1 MGDGSSAVASG
12 DESVEDFYS
21 SGSPDDSSANT
32 GLEESNVSQ
41 LFFYEGPDG
50 PSFVTIHDEPDTRT
64 GGDAK
69 LDFDTL
75 PNAGSWVVE
84 DDSSHAS
91 NSFGRER
98 ATWSWGD
105 CCTDGGAYR
114 GGFEDG
120 YTSTIDATFESG
132 IDT

>member
-41 LFFYEGPDG
+41 LFYEGPDG

-98 ATWSWGD
+98 ATWS
-105 CCTDGGAYR
+105 
-114 GGFEDG
+114 
-120 YTSTIDATFESG
+120 
-132 IDT
+132 